1 MPEQYND
8 AMGTVCRALAHIA
21 GKKREENSDDYEID
35 YEKEG
40 KREVGTQFLNN
51 REFIASLESVV
62 VSICYIVTEKDLY

>member
-40 KREVGTQFLNN
+40 RKEMKTLF
-51 REFIASLESVV
+51 
-62 VSICYIVTEKDLY
+62 

>member
-40 KREVGTQFLNN
+40 RKEMKHCSRNYCFICIFETFTVG
-51 REFIASLESVV
+51 
-62 VSICYIVTEKDLY
+62 